1 MPVFL
6 PDLLRSAGMGKTFI
20 AGLLLVVAAIVTIIL
35 QSVMGLEID
44 SVFFGLMVGAVLA
57 LVNDNSSTLG
67 RLGAFL
73 VGLIVAM
80 AGYIIRILVLNESL
94 PGQIL
99 FALIAAL
106 IIAGICAVT
115 SGRLPLWAGFLGAG
129 LVAGSYEASFLAA
142 PQDITTDLFTNV
154 SQALVPMAIAFL
166 AGIFVKPEIVGVE
179 TSEDAEID
187 KLESKIAHGAPK
199 KSEV

>member
-1 MPVFL
+1 
-6 PDLLRSAGMGKTFI
+6 MGKTFI
-20 AGLLLVVAAIVTIIL
+20 AGLLLALAAIVTIIVS
-35 QSVMGLEID
+35 SVMGLDID
-44 SVFFGLMVGAVLA
+44 SVFFGLTVGAVLA
-57 LVNDNSSTLG
+57 LVNDKSGVLG
-67 RLGAFL
+67 RIGGFL
-73 VGLIVAM
+73 VGVVVTM
-80 AGYIIRILVLNESL
+80 AGYIIRILALNESL
-94 PGQIL
+94 VGQIL
-99 FALIAAL
+99 FAVIVAL
-106 IIAGICAVT
+106 LIAGICAVT
-115 SGRLPLWAGFLGAG
+115 SGRLPIWSGFLGAG

-187 KLESKIAHGAPK
+187 KLESEIAHDAPK